1 MGKLY
6 HKIPQSNNFFNFIS
20 FIFVLFVR
28 KSVIQSVLGRIYM
41 NQFDLLLSEFGTL
54 QKLAKLIGVRP
65 TAVYNWKARGKIP
78 IKNLKKLREL
88 SEGRLTNELLRPD
101 LFKKD

>member
-1 MGKLY
+1 MD
-6 HKIPQSNNFFNFIS
+6 
-20 FIFVLFVR
+20 
-28 KSVIQSVLGRIYM
+28 
-41 NQFDLLLSEFGTL
+41 QFDLLQAEFGTL
-54 QKLAKLIGVRP
+54 QKLAKLMGIRA
-65 TAVYNWKARGKIP
+65 TAVYNWKARGNIP